1 MNTIFLQGIGAI
13 SLIPENGSNSLGGI
27 VFMMNTRPDE
37 IVSVGLHLTS
47 VGVSDLGFRVSGFG
61 CRFQDVGSKVWIG
74 VQGPGDAIGM
84 ESLRSASRC
93 GLNPGKPVSLSFA
106 VNESFYTNDL
116 M

>member
-47 VGVSDLGFRVSGFG
+47 VGVSDVGFKMWGPKFGLGFR
-61 CRFQDVGSKVWIG
+61 D
-74 VQGPGDAIGM
+74 QGTLSAWNRCDLHPGADLIRGN
-84 ESLRSASRC
+84 LFPFH
-93 GLNPGKPVSLSFA
+93 LLS
-106 VNESFYTNDL
+106 TNL
-116 M
+116 STQMI